1 MVFRACRP
9 GGRGLVSRLIAACFT
24 AVISTHFALRLLPVF
39 PRAPLWTALLFPDF
53 QGAKPD
59 LVFPFRRHWGSS
71 LLVMAGRL
79 FRAVVCSRHLPR
91 GEGSSD

>member
-39 PRAPLWTALLFPDF
+39 PRARLWTALLFPDF

-71 LLVMAGRL
+71 AGDGGRPFQGGSL
-79 FRAVVCSRHLPR
+79 FSISAPR
-91 GEGSSD
+91 